1 MPTADNNMGITHTQG
16 YRTPCARNWLST
28 INQARQ
34 KRVTEITKRQ
44 TTKYA
49 RIQYTNKAGTDKI
62 VVGNSNNTV
71 TGDYVARN
79 VFDKTT
85 GLVATYSTAYSP
97 VYMDT
102 QIAVEGTDRAS
113 ARADKEWITWKGH
126 NQLVEIEGS
135 VSISVSTA
143 VARTFRLK
151 IFVNDLIVNGDV
163 QNQPHLTLDQYGD
176 TTGFKSQSIRV
187 KTRTHLDSNDT
198 IKLMIDRT
206 DAQDNNYSGTFFDAT
221 LTVKTL
227 PMS

>member
-1 MPTADNNMGITHTQG
+1 MPTADNNMGITHTKG
-16 YRTPCARNWLST
+16 YRTPSARNWLST

-49 RIQYTNKAGTDKI
+49 RIQYTNKTGTNKL
-62 VVGNSNNTV
+62 VMGNSNDTV

-97 VYMDT
+97 IYMDA
-102 QIAVEGTDRAS
+102 QIVVEGTDRLGA
-113 ARADKEWITWKGH
+113 AADKEWITWKGQH
-126 NQLVEIEGS
+126 QLVEIEGS
-135 VSISVSTA
+135 VSISVSTGA
-143 VARTFRLK
+143 ARTFRLK
-151 IFVNDLIVNGDV
+151 IFVNGLIANGDA

-187 KTRTHLDSNDT
+187 KTRVLLDSNDT

-206 DAQDNNYSGTFFDAT
+206 DAQDNNYNGTFFDAT
-221 LTVKTL
+221 LIVKTL